1 MSQQW
6 RWDIPRWEHIEK
18 WDIPPRGLALTSL
31 VVAPAVSH
39 PPPATAPAVPVL
51 ASGQPVMD
59 AFLGVP
65 APVQG
70 SAGTRRIASIART
83 LPGGPFSS
91 LSNHSGPRRAFPM
104 ASSNPLVDV
113 DVVCWPECVDKRYD
127 PPDHPT
133 SPIKIK
139 NSDIKKY
146 ALRLEECKLTFQV
159 QVPGQGRTS
168 PAEFSRQL
176 QAHFTAHNL
185 TMPPFPAD
193 YDAGAPDDLDGQL
206 WVLLQ
211 CSKQRDIYTLSE
223 HSSINDHNFGY
234 QEFKKFTAKFANV
247 LPNSGGRP
255 WAIIGCRFGHPSGP
269 IARFATP
276 GAPPLSGLH
285 PCYGLRVLGSLPT
298 PQAAHR
304 NDPED
309 VDCYDGYFP
318 APDMASLLSNLPNTR
333 PQTPPSQATLTRRRS
348 QKSPSAASPARRVD
362 QEEPQPPE
370 DTTPPPPPVRPPLV
384 ALVRGV
390 DFLDGLKITSWQTS
404 VANAVRPLP
413 EHVPLVY
420 IHGRTVHAV
429 AQYSVD
435 LLLHLENLKHDP
447 SAVFVMH
454 DPAIQDDGIIS
465 SRDHIQLQ
473 SFFLPVRTVAIGAR
487 EVTTPTGE
495 TEHVHVTTG
504 VGPERAALR
513 EGCQVLASRYHYWQQ
528 AAGSHMFRPI
538 LTPVDDP
545 IQERINTFRAHGTF
559 LALHCYLLRQGPLPI
574 SIWVLRALVEG
585 RQSMLIPKH
594 ILLHLDPGA
603 YDILAPWYDF
613 HQDTPVPLPSNASHP
628 LRQFILEYMPDIQPN
643 LIRNSR
649 THQEHEAWVISAFAT
664 ILFGHPSPWTRP
676 EFLALMD
683 GFNIW
688 LRRLQFAERSRMLP
702 SISPSAR
709 ASDKTTGYFVK
720 LFKIRLEHYLSG
732 VGHPLELR
740 RDIVSDDEFTANR
753 YNALLRANL
762 VLVSGTDSDL
772 LPIEDRWQIQISGPQ
787 CNCFRSRVKHLSWLV
802 TAMPR
807 RRRQGS
813 RARSPAAHS
822 PTRTVS
828 PPRRNPSRARRNPRR
843 PDSPISYAAHGAIE
857 EVPDSEEEGED
868 VAHAS
873 SQQQEREP
881 SVEILNSP
889 PGGCTEEDDDDSTV
903 LPDRGPPELTY
914 RQRVDLLIAEIH
926 RLQGP
931 TASPVLSGP
940 AAPLVPPAVRSEDEG
955 DTPEGASMLESTSVE
970 APGDTAEGGV
980 NAVLTKTMLTSSPV
994 EGGRTFTQ
1002 KLPTSIPPDSTLI
1015 ERLSTGQLG
1024 RMLNGLDR
1032 TKFFVGTSDFPVDV
1046 TGDFMNYLYR
1056 FHDLGLNGSLGA
1068 LETGE
1073 DAGLA
1078 TITPVPYSP
1087 IRSTLLA
1094 NLGMSDHTPVYTIYI
1109 YHQDASSALESGPP
1123 AALLLTPIIHSH
1135 LPETNPTPTLATSG
1149 PPAPNLPV
1157 AVPAIESEMYV
1168 DPAVAAYLRNRFA
1181 TRLQS
1186 IVRAGNASGYGT
1198 GYRHC
1203 MQEKHFMA
1211 SCNMLGLDLAQRR
1224 FAPIQVNNLAISYH
1238 DVVQTAGLN
1247 KKTFATARTAVG
1259 RAREAR
1265 HRLGWYFSSQ
1275 NVPAVP
1281 LGDDLEVRLERVNKI
1296 LKAMLGESDIDDHFL
1311 SDETGSVEA
1320 EAIKPSFERLK
1331 ADTSLV
1337 LQSLTMY

>member
-1 MSQQW
+1 MSTSSIALTPRGQCTQCGGCAGW
-6 RWDIPRWEHIEK
+6 IVITWDPGLRANGPRYASVLVCLKYCLTQRNALTRLLFPRMNIVRAPTRGFLTARIPWTRTTAITRAGGVCV
-18 WDIPPRGLALTSL
+18 PPRCAADLSLQVLSQGHCPWEIHTLCECTATWLAHAQLMEGLAPTSL

-39 PPPATAPAVPVL
+39 PPPAAAPTVPVL

-70 SAGTRRIASIART
+70 SAGTRCIASIAHT

-91 LSNHSGPRRAFPM
+91 LSNHSGPRRAFPV

-168 PAEFSRQL
+168 PAEFSHQL

-255 WAIIGCRFGHPSGP
+255 WAIIGCCFGHPSGP

-285 PCYGLRVLGSLPT
+285 PCYGLRVLGSLPN

-309 VDCYDGYFP
+309 VDCYDGYCP

-348 QKSPSAASPARRVD
+348 QQSPSAASPAHRVRARRASSTSPIRVD

-370 DTTPPPPPVRPPLV
+370 DTAPPPPPVRPPLV
-384 ALVRGV
+384 AL
-390 DFLDGLKITSWQTS
+390 TS

-429 AQYSVD
+429 AQYFVD

-487 EVTTPTGE
+487 EVTMPTGE

-513 EGCQVLASRYHYWQQ
+513 EGCQVLASCYHYWQQ

-603 YDILAPWYDF
+603 YNILAPWYDF
-613 HQDTPVPLPSNASHP
+613 HQDTPIPLPSDASHP

-664 ILFGHPSPWTRP
+664 ILLGHPSPWTRP
-676 EFLALMD
+676 EFLVLMD

-688 LRRLQFAERSRMLP
+688 LRRLQFAETIRSLEPLP
-702 SISPSAR
+702 FLVTIYDKRIKAVEDVTQHLAFSVVTR
-709 ASDKTTGYFVK
+709 ASNKTTGYFVK

-740 RDIVSDDEFTANR
+740 RVVVSDDEFTANC
-753 YNALLRANL
+753 YNALLCANL

-772 LPIEDRWQIQISGPQ
+772 LPIGDRWQIQ
-787 CNCFRSRVKHLSWLV
+787 FRFQGHNV
-802 TAMPR
+802 TE
-807 RRRQGS
+807 
-813 RARSPAAHS
+813 RSHD
-822 PTRTVS
+822 
-828 PPRRNPSRARRNPRR
+828 RNLREMLLEPLAT
-843 PDSPISYAAHGAIE
+843 DLDKSYAAHGAIE

-873 SQQQEREP
+873 SQQQECEP

-889 PGGCTEEDDDDSTV
+889 PGGRTEEDDDDSTV
-903 LPDRGPPELTY
+903 LPDCGQESETLPSSVHATLVSADDLVDTLMEERVFLRQIDAPELTY

-940 AAPLVPPAVRSEDEG
+940 AAPLVPPAVRYEDEG

-970 APGDTAEGGV
+970 APGDTAEALYLV
-980 NAVLTKTMLTSSPV
+980 TIKPV
-994 EGGRTFTQ
+994 EGGCTFTQ
-1002 KLPTSIPPDSTLI
+1002 KLPTSIPPNSTLI

-1123 AALLLTPIIHSH
+1123 AAPLLTPIIHSH

-1157 AVPAIESEMYV
+1157 AVP
-1168 DPAVAAYLRNRFA
+1168 
-1181 TRLQS
+1181 
-1186 IVRAGNASGYGT
+1186 
-1198 GYRHC
+1198 YR
-1203 MQEKHFMA
+1203 
-1211 SCNMLGLDLAQRR
+1211 
-1224 FAPIQVNNLAISYH
+1224 
-1238 DVVQTAGLN
+1238 
-1247 KKTFATARTAVG
+1247 
-1259 RAREAR
+1259 
-1265 HRLGWYFSSQ
+1265 
-1275 NVPAVP
+1275 
-1281 LGDDLEVRLERVNKI
+1281 
-1296 LKAMLGESDIDDHFL
+1296 
-1311 SDETGSVEA
+1311 
-1320 EAIKPSFERLK
+1320 
-1331 ADTSLV
+1331 
-1337 LQSLTMY
+1337 